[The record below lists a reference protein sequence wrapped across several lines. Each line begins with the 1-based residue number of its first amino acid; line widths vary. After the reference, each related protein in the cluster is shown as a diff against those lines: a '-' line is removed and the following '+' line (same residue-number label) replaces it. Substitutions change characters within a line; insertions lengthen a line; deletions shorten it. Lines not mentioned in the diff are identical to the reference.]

1 MRIFIDHYINIVERF
16 CGTKPTNVAKEQEIE
31 DNKKAVEVICKS
43 FANHESIKAIK
54 ENNIAKNLTAGN
66 SHLPKVSACD
76 VEQLLRNADSKSTGI
91 DKIPP
96 KLIKLSAKVL
106 SKPFAIAIN
115 NSFNKVMFA
124 GNAKIACVSP
134 LDEHTD
140 DKYSVT
146 NFRPVSVLSTFSK
159 LYEKIVKYFLISKM
173 EHHFSPFISAYRR
186 SFSTEH
192 VLIRI
197 LEY

>member
-1 MRIFIDHYINIVERF
+1 MTKTGVQTNTDVWKLIKPFLTNKGFLENAEIMLTEKEKKKELVRIFNNHYINIVERS
-16 CGTKPTNVAKEQEIE
+16 CGTNPTNIAKEQEIE

-54 ENNIAKNLTAGN
+54 ENNITKNLTAGN

-106 SKPFAIAIN
+106 SQPLAIAIN
-115 NSFNKVMFA
+115 NSFNKGIFPD
-124 GNAKIACVSP
+124 NAKTACVSP
-134 LDEHTD
+134 LDKHTD

-146 NFRPVSVLSTFSK
+146 NFRP
-159 LYEKIVKYFLISKM
+159 
-173 EHHFSPFISAYRR
+173 R
-186 SFSTEH
+186 
-192 VLIRI
+192 
-197 LEY
+197 